1 MKNFYW
7 NYFIVLYWPL
17 VIIALLCYI
26 LASLAGLSAPLVMKF
41 LIDDALIQG
50 DIDYLHV
57 IALGIVIL
65 YFVRGVFFYLYG
77 YVMAK
82 AGNKMLAALR
92 QNMFQRLQCQDYA
105 YFISNPTGEI
115 MSLFTNDLLL
125 IQQSV
130 SQGIPDLV
138 VETLNLAAIVIIMV
152 YFDWKL
158 ALVTFVTLPF
168 IIIAITFFNK
178 KIAGFNL
185 LVQHTLAKVNAI
197 LHQFLLSVM
206 LVQSYV
212 REEHEYRNFSA
223 KVHEAAADFLKAQ
236 RLNSILV
243 PLVEFL
249 AAIGI
254 TIIVW
259 YGGREVINGQLTIG
273 GMFAFLVYIINVP
286 VPVRKISESV
296 TRLKLGSVAWLRIH
310 SLHEQPHTVLDG
322 DIELVKIKG
331 LVAFNNVSFRYLP
344 DTDILK
350 DIHVV
355 ARTGDVVAIVGP
367 SGAGKSSFANLL
379 LRFYDPVQGTISV
392 DGLDIR
398 KLTIRSLRRQIGFI
412 QQEPILFNTSILDN
426 IKYGRPDASCE
437 EVEQAARMANAHD
450 FIVDFPQGYDTPVGE
465 LGGNLSGGQR
475 QRIAI
480 ARAIIMQPAILL
492 LDEPTAALDAHAEK
506 QVMEAIRQVSLGRT
520 TFIITHRLATLLPSD
535 KVIYLVNGQI
545 AETGSHE
552 KLIRGG
558 GPYAQAIQRE
568 ELQK

>member
-1 MKNFYW
+1 MRNFYW
-7 NYFIVLYWPL
+7 NYFLVLYWPL

-57 IALGIVIL
+57 IAIGIVVL
-65 YFVRGVFFYLYG
+65 YFVRGVFYYLYG

-92 QNMFQRLQCQDYA
+92 QDMFQRLQRQDYA

-125 IQQSV
+125 IQQAV

-138 VETLNLAAIVIIMV
+138 VETLNLLAIVVIMV
-152 YFDWKL
+152 YFDWQL
-158 ALVTFVTLPF
+158 AVVTFATLPF
-168 IIIAITFFNK
+168 IILAVSFFNK
-178 KIAGFNL
+178 KIAGLNL
-185 LVQHTLAKVNAI
+185 LVQHTLAKINAI

-212 REEHEYRNFSA
+212 REEYEYRNFSA
-223 KVHEAAADFLKAQ
+223 KVHEAASDFLKAQ
-236 RLNSILV
+236 RLNAILV

-254 TIIVW
+254 TVIVW

-286 VPVRKISESV
+286 MPVRKISEAV
-296 TRLKLGSVAWLRIH
+296 TRLKLGTVAWRRIYT
-310 SLHEQPHTVLDG
+310 LHEQPHVVLDG
-322 DIELVKIKG
+322 EVELTQAKG
-331 LVAFNNVSFRYLP
+331 IVAFNHVSFRYLP
-344 DTDILK
+344 ETDILK
-350 DIHVV
+350 DIQLI
-355 ARTGDVVAIVGP
+355 ARPGDVIAIVGP

-379 LRFYDPVQGTISV
+379 LRFYDPVQGNIS
-392 DGLDIR
+392 LDEIDI
-398 KLTIRSLRRQIGFI
+398 KMLTIRSLRRQIGFI
-412 QQEPILFNTSILDN
+412 QQEPILFNTSILEN
-426 IKYGRPDASCE
+426 IKYGRPDASLA
-437 EVEQAARMANAHD
+437 EVEKAARMANAHD
-450 FIVDFPQGYDTPVGE
+450 FIVDFPYGYNTSVGE
-465 LGGNLSGGQR
+465 MGGNLSGGQR

-545 AETGSHE
+545 VETGFHE
-552 KLIRGG
+552 ELLRRGG
-558 GPYAQAIQRE
+558 AYAKAVQRE
-568 ELQK
+568 ELLK

>member
-50 DIDYLHV
+50 DVDYLHV
-57 IALGIVIL
+57 IAIGIVIL
-65 YFVRGVFFYLYG
+65 YFIRGVFFYLYG

-82 AGNKMLAALR
+82 AGHKMLAALR

-138 VETLNLAAIVIIMV
+138 VETLNLAAIVVIMI

-158 ALVTFVTLPF
+158 AVVTFATLPF
-168 IIIAITFFNK
+168 IIVAITFFNK
-178 KIAGFNL
+178 KIAGLNL
-185 LVQHTLAKVNAI
+185 LVQHTLATVNAI

-212 REEHEYRNFSA
+212 REEHEYRNFSM
-223 KVHEAAADFLKAQ
+223 KVHEAATDFLKAQ
-236 RLNSILV
+236 RLNAILV

-259 YGGREVINGQLTIG
+259 YGGREVIDGQLTIG

-286 VPVRKISESV
+286 MPVRKMSEAV
-296 TRLKLGSVAWLRIH
+296 TRLKLGTVAWRRIH
-310 SLHEQPHTVLDG
+310 SLYEQRHTVLDG
-322 DIELVKIKG
+322 EIELVEAKG
-331 LVAFNNVSFRYLP
+331 LVNFDHVAFRYLP
-344 DTDILK
+344 DADILK
-350 DIHVV
+350 DIQVI
-355 ARTGDVVAIVGP
+355 ARPGDVIAIVGP

-379 LRFYDPVQGTISV
+379 LRFYDPVQGMICL
-392 DGLDIR
+392 DGIDIR
-398 KLTIRSLRRQIGFI
+398 KLTIRSLRRHIGFI
-412 QQEPILFNTSILDN
+412 QQEPILFNTSIIEN
-426 IKYGRPDASCE
+426 IKYGRPDASFA
-437 EVEQAARMANAHD
+437 EVEKAARMAKAHD
-450 FIVDFPQGYDTPVGE
+450 FIVDFPSGYNTLVGE

-480 ARAIIMQPAILL
+480 ARAMIMQPAILL
-492 LDEPTAALDAHAEK
+492 LDEPTAALDAQAEK
-506 QVMEAIRQVSLGRT
+506 QVMEAIRQVSVGRT
-520 TFIITHRLATLLPSD
+520 TFIITHRLSTLLPSD
-535 KVIYLVNGQI
+535 KVIYLVDGQI
-545 AETGSHE
+545 VETGLHE
-552 KLIRGG
+552 ELLRCGG
-558 GPYAQAIQRE
+558 LYAQAVQRE
-568 ELQK
+568 ELMK

>member
-17 VIIALLCYI
+17 VIVALLCYI

-57 IALGIVIL
+57 IAIGIVIL
-65 YFVRGVFFYLYG
+65 YFIRGVFFYLYG

-92 QNMFQRLQCQDYA
+92 QNMFQRLQRQDYA

-138 VETLNLAAIVIIMV
+138 VEALNLAAIVVIMI

-158 ALVTFVTLPF
+158 AVVTFATLPF
-168 IIIAITFFNK
+168 IIVAIAFFNK
-178 KIAGFNL
+178 KIAGLNL

-212 REEHEYRNFSA
+212 REEHEYRNFST

-236 RLNSILV
+236 RLNAILV

-259 YGGREVINGQLTIG
+259 YGGREVIDGQLTIG

-286 VPVRKISESV
+286 MPVRKMSEAV
-296 TRLKLGSVAWLRIH
+296 TRLKLGTVAWRRIH
-310 SLHEQPHTVLDG
+310 SLYEQSHTVLAG
-322 DIELVKIKG
+322 EIELVEAKG
-331 LVAFNNVSFRYLP
+331 LVNFDHVAFRYLP

-350 DIHVV
+350 DIQVI
-355 ARTGDVVAIVGP
+355 ARPGDVIAIVGP

-379 LRFYDPVQGTISV
+379 LRFYDPVEGIISV
-392 DGLDIR
+392 DGIDIR
-398 KLTIRSLRRQIGFI
+398 KLTIRSLRRHIGFI
-412 QQEPILFNTSILDN
+412 QQEPILFNTSIIEN
-426 IKYGRPDASCE
+426 IKYGRPDASFA
-437 EVEQAARMANAHD
+437 EVEKAARMANAHD
-450 FIVDFPQGYDTPVGE
+450 FIMDFPSGYNTLVGE

-492 LDEPTAALDAHAEK
+492 LDEPTAALDAQAEK

-535 KVIYLVNGQI
+535 KVIYLVDGQI
-545 AETGSHE
+545 IETGLHE
-552 KLIRGG
+552 ELLRCG
-558 GPYAQAIQRE
+558 GPYAQAVQRE
-568 ELQK
+568 ELLK

>member
-1 MKNFYW
+1 
-7 NYFIVLYWPL
+7 
-17 VIIALLCYI
+17 
-26 LASLAGLSAPLVMKF
+26 
-41 LIDDALIQG
+41 
-50 DIDYLHV
+50 
-57 IALGIVIL
+57 
-65 YFVRGVFFYLYG
+65 
-77 YVMAK
+77 
-82 AGNKMLAALR
+82 
-92 QNMFQRLQCQDYA
+92 
-105 YFISNPTGEI
+105 
-115 MSLFTNDLLL
+115 
-125 IQQSV
+125 
-130 SQGIPDLV
+130 
-138 VETLNLAAIVIIMV
+138 
-152 YFDWKL
+152 
-158 ALVTFVTLPF
+158 
-168 IIIAITFFNK
+168 
-178 KIAGFNL
+178 
-185 LVQHTLAKVNAI
+185 
-197 LHQFLLSVM
+197 
-206 LVQSYV
+206 
-212 REEHEYRNFSA
+212 
-223 KVHEAAADFLKAQ
+223 
-236 RLNSILV
+236 
-243 PLVEFL
+243 
-249 AAIGI
+249 
-254 TIIVW
+254 
-259 YGGREVINGQLTIG
+259 
-273 GMFAFLVYIINVP
+273 
-286 VPVRKISESV
+286 
-296 TRLKLGSVAWLRIH
+296 
-310 SLHEQPHTVLDG
+310 
-322 DIELVKIKG
+322 

-344 DTDILK
+344 DSDILK

-355 ARTGDVVAIVGP
+355 ARPGDVVAIVGP

-437 EVEQAARMANAHD
+437 EVEQAARMAKAHD

-506 QVMEAIRQVSLGRT
+506 QVMEAIRQVSLGCT

-552 KLIRGG
+552 KLIRGA